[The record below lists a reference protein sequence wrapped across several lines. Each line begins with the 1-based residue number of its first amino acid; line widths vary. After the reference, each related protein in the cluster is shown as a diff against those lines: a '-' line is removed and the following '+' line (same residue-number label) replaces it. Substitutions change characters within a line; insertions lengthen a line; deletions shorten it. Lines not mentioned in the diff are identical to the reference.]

1 MTLLKIYFYFL
12 YPHHKYITYVNLIT
26 LGFIYFFP
34 VFQSHKLSGTNLD
47 VEDVEAAKEKGGGG
61 LRSRGLCL
69 VPVSTTLHVAKDNTT
84 DFWAPTFGGSF
95 R

>member
-1 MTLLKIYFYFL
+1 M
-12 YPHHKYITYVNLIT
+12 NLIT
-26 LGFIYFFP
+26 LGFSFSFY
-34 VFQSHKLSGTNLD
+34 QSHKLSSTNLD
-47 VEDVEAAKEKGGGG
+47 AEAAKEKGGG

-69 VPVSTTLHVAKDNTT
+69 VPISTTLHVAKDNTT